1 MNSLIIDQKA
11 LEMARRQFCLDIGLP
26 WEVYENQKEKK
37 NIICKARYR
46 ENSLL
51 VDSEGARNYEGRDD
65 FFHAMICLGQ
75 LFLVVDEQIYDWA
88 VKEFAAYPAE
98 WFCEFENLRKIDE
111 KLKRYGHRIRDTHV
125 YMLPE
130 AAQKSGEA
138 GAVNAGT
145 AAGFAPGAGAVNTG
159 AAGSVGAGGFVENV
173 RREVPEGPVL
183 YWYDQQEI
191 LRFAGNNRFSSAIC
205 FSQTQPDMLAVAALR
220 ARDGAGQKE
229 TVENAAFVTD
239 AVSAEAHEKPFDQ
252 ARMAGMAGVSA
263 DGACLWQIGINV
275 VPEETGRGL
284 GARLVREMKDRVL
297 AEGRTPFY
305 GTSESHTISQ
315 NVGLK
320 AGFVPAWTEVYVGQM

>member
-65 FFHAMICLGQ
+65 FFHAMICRGQ

-111 KLKRYGHRIRDTHV
+111 KLKLYGHRIQDTHV

-130 AAQKSGEA
+130 ATQK
-138 GAVNAGT
+138 T
-145 AAGFAPGAGAVNTG
+145 RDTG
-159 AAGSVGAGGFVENV
+159 AAGSAGAGDFVENV
-173 RREVPEGPVL
+173 RREAPEGPVL

-229 TVENAAFVTD
+229 AVENAAFVTD
-239 AVSAEAHEKPFDQ
+239 AVSAEAREKPFDQ
-252 ARMAGMAGVSA
+252 AQMAGMAGVSA

-284 GARLVREMKDRVL
+284 AARLVRAMKDRVL
-297 AEGRTPFY
+297 AEGKMPFY